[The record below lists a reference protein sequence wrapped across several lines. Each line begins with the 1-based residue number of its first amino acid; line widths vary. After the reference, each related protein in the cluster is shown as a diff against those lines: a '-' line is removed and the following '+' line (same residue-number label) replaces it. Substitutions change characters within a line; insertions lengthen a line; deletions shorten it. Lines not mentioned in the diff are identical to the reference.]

1 MVEILCG
8 GAGHSIAVRGGQGF
22 ELLLVSWLWPT
33 ITIAIVI
40 VIVIAIVML
49 RKRMVPMVTMINMES
64 WICSY
69 IRKLNIYRPF
79 FCDLWRWPW

>member
-1 MVEILCG
+1 MMRMVQILCG

-33 ITIAIVI
+33 IAIAIVI
-40 VIVIAIVML
+40 VML
-49 RKRMVPMVTMINMES
+49 RKSMMPMVTMINMES

-79 FCDLWRWPW
+79 SCDLWRWPW